1 MGKGRGD
8 HVKNTFRVTHMLYA
22 LFQEKLTFDLPPI
35 FLRFSWGLLYSSP
48 HGKKRQPCSHRAM
61 TTFIELMEIYMMREF
76 MFLEDRAV
84 S

>member
-1 MGKGRGD
+1 M
-8 HVKNTFRVTHMLYA
+8 KNTFKVTHMLYA
-22 LFQEKLTFDLPPI
+22 LVALLQEKLTFDLPPG

-48 HGKKRQPCSHRAM
+48 HGKKSQPCSHGAM
-61 TTFIELMEIYMMREF
+61 TTFIGLMEIYMMREF